1 MLLLLYMVCAASTG
15 HPVEVTLSSTCIV
28 NNPPPI
34 CSLQMEMSCLLRTG
48 KYSTMCMW
56 VYMMSL
62 TGSDQTQIILV
73 VWNIVIKLSWKYSS
87 HNVHID
93 INIIYTSYFVQ
104 FTNK

>member
-1 MLLLLYMVCAASTG
+1 
-15 HPVEVTLSSTCIV
+15 
-28 NNPPPI
+28 
-34 CSLQMEMSCLLRTG
+34 
-48 KYSTMCMW
+48 MCMW